1 MPSASDSTRYE
12 EIMAAGSARSGDLAA
27 RFASASRA
35 ARAAVPAAPG
45 RESAIRDVA
54 AGVAA
59 PALVA
64 FVLWLLEEAQRR
76 GLRRLRFLSRDG
88 QVLYELAR
96 RLAAALG
103 AGPDLEY
110 VYSSRLTWSLATT
123 DVSRLAETPWL
134 LNSFIK
140 SNAADVCARL
150 GLPFEE
156 FRPVM
161 ADCGASLDPGVRA
174 DQPSQAH
181 ALRRFAATPEV
192 TRAAGRRIAMMRG
205 LLLDYAAQHQ
215 LADAG
220 TGLVD
225 IGWTGRMAGS
235 FIELCETAGMS
246 RPAVM
251 FWGHEPR
258 ATGWTD
264 PETVAAYMYNTATGD
279 GLHWRVP
286 NVPFIMETFCMADHG
301 IVSGYRHDPDGAVRP
316 ELQSP
321 RNDPAEDWGLG
332 LYRSEVYAFV
342 AALDPGAGLPPGDVR
357 PLVHQALEAFWCNP
371 TPDEALAWGGYPYD
385 SDPAGT
391 AIRPLARPFTVTDHV
406 RGDRAWLAGS
416 LALSSSRARDRY
428 LSCAPEYEL
437 AGTPEMDLSLCR
449 GWRNAITSRSAWRL
463 L

>member
-1 MPSASDSTRYE
+1 MPSASDPTRYE
-12 EIMAAGSARSGDLAA
+12 AIMLASSERAGDLAA
-27 RFASASRA
+27 RFAGASRA
-35 ARAAVPAAPG
+35 ARAAVPAESR
-45 RESAIRDVA
+45 REAAIRDVA

-59 PALVA
+59 LALVA
-64 FVLWLLEEAQRR
+64 FVLWLMEEAERR

-96 RLAAALG
+96 RLATVTGTGL
-103 AGPDLEY
+103 DLEY
-110 VYSSRLTWSLATT
+110 VYSSRLTWSLAAT

-140 SNAADVCARL
+140 SNAGDVCARL
-150 GLPFEE
+150 GLPFEK

-161 ADCGASLDPGVRA
+161 ADCGVSLDPGERA
-174 DQPSQAH
+174 DQPAQAD
-181 ALRRFAATPEV
+181 ALRRFVATPQV
-192 TRAAGRRIAMMRG
+192 IRATGERIATMRG
-205 LLLDYAAQHQ
+205 FVLDYAAQHQ
-215 LADAG
+215 LADSG

-235 FIELCETAGMS
+235 FIELCESAGMG
-246 RPAVM
+246 RPAVL

-264 PETVAAYMYNTATGD
+264 PDTVAAYMYNTATGQ

-301 IVSGYRHDPDGAVRP
+301 IVSGYRRDPDGTVHS
-316 ELQSP
+316 ELQST

-332 LYRSEVYAFV
+332 LYRSAVYAFA
-342 AALDPGAGLPPGDVR
+342 AALDLGAGLPPGDVR
-357 PLVHQALEAFWCNP
+357 SLVHQALETFWCNP
-371 TPDEALAWGGYPYD
+371 TLDEALAWGGYPYD

-391 AIRPLARPFTVTDHV
+391 AIRPLARPFTATDHV

-416 LALSSSRARDRY
+416 LALSSARARDRY
-428 LSCAPEYEL
+428 LNSASEYEL
-437 AGTPEMDLSLCR
+437 AGAPETDLSFTHCPLWVMDVNRC
-449 GWRNAITSRSAWRL
+449 GQ
-463 L
+463 